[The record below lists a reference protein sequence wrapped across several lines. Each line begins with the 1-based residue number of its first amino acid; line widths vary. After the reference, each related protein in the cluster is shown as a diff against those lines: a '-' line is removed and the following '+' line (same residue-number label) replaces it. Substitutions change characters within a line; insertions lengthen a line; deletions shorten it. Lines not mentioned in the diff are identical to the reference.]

1 MTEMK
6 TRRDMIKFGI
16 KLALGAVLVY
26 YVLHSKMIDFDALK
40 AALFLPRNLAI
51 AAVFFFVSAACCA
64 LRWHLLS
71 QVQNL
76 SLSRFTMF
84 ELIMIG
90 NFFNTFMPG
99 SVGGDV
105 IKAWYVAGRE
115 PSRKM
120 RAVFTMFLD
129 RVIGLAVIVF
139 YAAVTLVFYAGWL
152 PIHPELKWLAAGI
165 WAFTGASI
173 LVGAVFYGLTPKQWH
188 AIENSKALLARWPW
202 AQKLLESTFLYRAHL
217 RVILIS
223 LFLSGVSILGMNILY
238 KLVGDQLGIPMDLA
252 HYFFIVPVTMTA
264 AAIPI
269 LPGGI
274 GVGQVAFY
282 KLFQWVGMANPQ
294 QGATLC
300 TAMQVYTILFNC
312 TGAFFYLKFKRQ
324 PLMVESERF
333 AASA

>member
-1 MTEMK
+1 MK
-6 TRRDMIKFGI
+6 TRGDIVKFVL
-16 KLALGAVLVY
+16 KLGVGAGLVV

-40 AALFLPRNLAI
+40 TVLFAPRNLLM
-51 AAVFFFVSAACCA
+51 AAVFFFISAGCCA

-71 QVQNL
+71 RVQNL

-99 SVGGDV
+99 AVGGDV

-115 PSRKM
+115 PAKKM

-129 RVIGLAVIVF
+129 RVVGLAVVVF
-139 YAAVTLVFYAGWL
+139 YSAITLLFYTDWL
-152 PIHPELKWLAAGI
+152 PLHPELKWLAAAI
-165 WAFTGASI
+165 WGFSVAALTGAGIFFS
-173 LVGAVFYGLTPKQWH
+173 LRPKHW
-188 AIENSKALLARWPW
+188 ARLEKFTASFARWPW
-202 AQKLLESTFLYRAHL
+202 AQRLIDSTLLYRGQFTTVMKSIA
-217 RVILIS
+217 
-223 LFLSGVSILGMNILY
+223 LSAVSILGMNILY

-252 HYFFIVPVTMTA
+252 HYFFIVPVTMTISA
-264 AAIPI
+264 VPI

-274 GVGQVAFY
+274 GVGQVAFF

-300 TAMQVYTILFNC
+300 TVMQVYTILFNC

-324 PLMVESERF
+324 PLLVEGERL
-333 AASA
+333 ATV